1 MIQML
6 ADVIHLVKVGSAVRW
21 MIGRDTGVSVL
32 RKMRA
37 TTSESDHVKV
47 LQLTT
52 SYKFEA

>member
-21 MIGRDTGVSVL
+21 MIDKDTGVSVL

-37 TTSESDHVKV
+37 TTSGSDRVKV

>member
-1 MIQML
+1 ML
-6 ADVIHLVKVGSAVRW
+6 TDVIHLVKVGSAVRW
-21 MIGRDTGVSVL
+21 MIGKDTDASVL

-37 TTSESDHVKV
+37 ITSESDHVKV